1 MGISELESVVE
12 EARQAI
18 SDMKVR
24 GAGEIARFAV
34 KTLMRVSELS
44 EAENP
49 EAFMR
54 DLNYASSRLLSSRP
68 TAVSLPNGIRYVM
81 LKAKHLLKKG
91 ADLDAL
97 KKAVCSAGMKFIDR
111 SLEAVNLIARFGSK
125 RIMNGDVVM
134 THCNSAA
141 VTSILIEAHRLG
153 RSFDV
158 YVTETRPR
166 YQGRITVR
174 ELLDVGIPCTLIVDS
189 AMRHFM
195 KDVDKV
201 MVGAD
206 AVAANGALV
215 NKVGTSLMALA
226 AREARA
232 EFLVAAETYKFSPET
247 LTGQLVWIE
256 ERPTEEVLPEAE
268 RSGLWSAKVRNPS
281 FDVTPPD
288 YVDAI
293 ITELGVIPPQA
304 AFWVLQKVYGS
315 LSPEELASYS
325 TIHPTE

>member
-1 MGISELESVVE
+1 MTRRELREVVE
-12 EARQAI
+12 EAYHAI
-18 SDMKVR
+18 KDMKVR
-24 GAGEIARFAV
+24 GAGKIARFAV
-34 KTLMRVSELS
+34 ETLMRASDLSDSET
-44 EAENP
+44 P

-68 TAVSLPNGIRYVM
+68 TAVSLPNGVRYVM
-81 LKAKHLLKKG
+81 VKVKQLYRKG
-91 ADLDAL
+91 AGLDDL
-97 KKAVCSAGMKFIDR
+97 KKALNSAGAEFVER
-111 SLEAVNLIARFGSK
+111 SLKAVELIARFGSK

-134 THCNSAA
+134 THCHSAA
-141 VTSILIEAHRLG
+141 VTSTLIEAHSQGKR
-153 RSFDV
+153 FEV

-174 ELLDVGIPCTLIVDS
+174 ELSEKGIPCTLIVDS
-189 AMRHFM
+189 AMRCFM
-195 KDVDKV
+195 KEVDKV

-226 AREARA
+226 AKEARA

-247 LTGQLVWIE
+247 LTGDLVRIE
-256 ERPTEEVLPEAE
+256 ERPVEEVLPEGFGVASV
-268 RSGLWSAKVRNPS
+268 RVRNPS

-293 ITELGVIPPQA
+293 ITEIGVIPPQA
-304 AFWVLQKVYGS
+304 AFWILQKVYGS
-315 LSPEELASYS
+315 LSPEDLASYS
-325 TIHPTE
+325 TIRPVE